1 MQLATI
7 KNGSWRGIEVAGT
20 FELVQDWKDGAK
32 GGFVTVK
39 LAGIEGVELGTV
51 ARVKCEQNEVV
62 VSRVEGTEGV
72 VGSGGEVFVDPEA
85 EYRENETEAEAIVRI
100 RRSFEILNE
109 MTAAAAESQ
118 VRGII
123 VSGPPGIGKS
133 FGVEQTLD
141 RYSVLSRLADKGER
155 YTTIK
160 GFATAIS
167 LYQIFYNYRKKG
179 SVIVVD
185 DCDNVL
191 YDEDC
196 LNMMKAALDTS
207 RKRTLSWNA
216 ESRVLRELDIPNSF
230 EFEGAVIFLT
240 NTDFDR
246 SKSAKLLPHL
256 QAMKSRCLYMN
267 LDISNQRDI
276 LRRIRQIMKDGLLRD
291 RALKK
296 GVEDELYLF
305 VEEFANDLDKLDLRT
320 VIKLADLYQ
329 TNSTNWRELAVH
341 TLMKPGAK
349 WRLMKQLKDEQAA

>member
-7 KNGSWRGIEVAGT
+7 KNGSWRGIAVEGT
-20 FELVQDWKDGAK
+20 FELVQEWKDGAK

-39 LAGIEGVELGTV
+39 LNGIEGVDMGTV
-51 ARVKCEQNEVV
+51 ARVKCEKNEVV
-62 VSRVEGTEGV
+62 VSRVESGTEI
-72 VGSGGEVFVDPEA
+72 VGAGGEVFVDPET
-85 EYRENETEAEAIVRI
+85 EYRDNETEEEAIARI

-109 MTAAAAESQ
+109 MTAASAEGQ

-141 RYSVLSRLADKGER
+141 RYSVLSRLADKAER
-155 YTTIK
+155 YTVVK
-160 GFATAIS
+160 GFATPIS
-167 LYQIFYNYRKKG
+167 LYQIFYNYRRKG
-179 SVIVVD
+179 NVIVID

-196 LNMMKAALDTS
+196 LNMMKSALDTS

-216 ESRVLRELDIPNSF
+216 ESRVLAELDIPKSF

-291 RALKK
+291 RGLPK
-296 GVEDELYLF
+296 GVDDQLYAF
-305 VEEFANDLDKLDLRT
+305 VDEFASDLDKLDLRT

-329 TNSTNWRELAVH
+329 TNVQNWRELAVH
-341 TLMKPGAK
+341 TLMKPSAK
-349 WRLMKQLKDEQAA
+349 WRLMKQLKLEQTA